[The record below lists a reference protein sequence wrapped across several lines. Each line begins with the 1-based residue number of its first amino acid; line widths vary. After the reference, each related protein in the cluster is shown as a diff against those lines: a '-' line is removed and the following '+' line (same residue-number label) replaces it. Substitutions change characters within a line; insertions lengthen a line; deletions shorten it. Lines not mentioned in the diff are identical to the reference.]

1 MSRDDIVAAQVGA
14 EQNPGKRRKLS
25 DAANTQCNIIE
36 SAEFWNQLQMVVN
49 DIEPICYGT
58 NINQSDK
65 TRPDQVLLTL
75 AGIFLHFDHHTDHSV
90 AAGMRKRLE
99 KRWKAL
105 DQPMFIFAL
114 ILNPYECL
122 DHFGDKAGVNVF
134 SLNTLLMDVCG
145 LLQH

>member
-1 MSRDDIVAAQVGA
+1 
-14 EQNPGKRRKLS
+14 
-25 DAANTQCNIIE
+25 
-36 SAEFWNQLQMVVN
+36 
-49 DIEPICYGT
+49 
-58 NINQSDK
+58 
-65 TRPDQVLLTL
+65 VLLTL
-75 AGIFLHFDHHTDHSV
+75 AGNFLHFDHHSDHSV

-134 SLNTLLMDVCG
+134 SLNTLLMNVRGVVACFDTKYSNLIASYIDASNLG
-145 LLQH
+145 HLP